1 MRATAKYDRNSIY
14 HSPVPTR
21 ATQRVLARPR
31 DPPHGSVA
39 STMAA
44 GGRAVRA
51 GQGEARIESL
61 VLSDGLIF
69 ARPWRR
75 RPAGTDARLAI
86 LRLMPSKQL
95 REKGPLPAASTSTR
109 RARSSRSGFP
119 EFKALATGDIRRLPD
134 DIVNPLGIKGLGE
147 TGSLCRLQS
156 PMRSITTTGKR
167 VRDLPIRLD
176 KLQQQTGEIAT
187 LASLLRVR
195 YGRLTVPLFSNA
207 INNCRADHPDSNI
220 AHGSRAGEF
229 FNTIAPYWPLTEA
242 TRIGSGGWFASF
254 PDLARL

>member
-1 MRATAKYDRNSIY
+1 MRATTKYDRNSIY

-31 DPPHGSVA
+31 DLPHGSVA

-95 REKGPLPAASTSTR
+95 REKGATPGGINIYTPCSFEPIGLSRVQSTGDWRHQTAAGRHRQSTR
-109 RARSSRSGFP
+109 
-119 EFKALATGDIRRLPD
+119 
-134 DIVNPLGIKGLGE
+134 
-147 TGSLCRLQS
+147 
-156 PMRSITTTGKR
+156 
-167 VRDLPIRLD
+167 
-176 KLQQQTGEIAT
+176 
-187 LASLLRVR
+187 
-195 YGRLTVPLFSNA
+195 
-207 INNCRADHPDSNI
+207 H
-220 AHGSRAGEF
+220 
-229 FNTIAPYWPLTEA
+229 
-242 TRIGSGGWFASF
+242 
-254 PDLARL
+254 